1 MAFSRDFIRKTA
13 KECGVEIPK
22 EMEDALVQEHL
33 SARDVYSDAQVKKYL
48 EEHPAPAAPKVEDS
62 QEYKDLQAKYDNLV
76 KDQAEKAAR
85 EAKESAYRELLTAAG
100 IPEKRLAAVLRVSD
114 LDSVELGE
122 DGKIKD
128 ADKLTESIKTEWA
141 DFIPTTRTTGTNPAN
156 PPANTGGGSLS
167 KEDIYRKDDHGR
179 YVLSAAERQ
188 KAIAENP
195 DLFGI

>member
-33 SARDVYSDAQVKKYL
+33 SARDAYADAQVKKYQD
-48 EEHPAPAAPKVEDS
+48 EHPPEAAPDVKDTE
-62 QEYKDLQAKYDNLV
+62 EYKTLKKSFDDYKA
-76 KDQAEKAAR
+76 DQAAKEAKAAK
-85 EAKESAYRELLTAAG
+85 EAAYREVLKAAG
-100 IPEKRLAAVLRVSD
+100 IPEKRLAAVLRASD
-114 LDSVELGE
+114 LSGVELDK

-128 ADKLTESIKTEWA
+128 VDKLTESIKTEWA